1 MTKIYFNKNITC
13 FFLLLMMVSL
23 LSPGCGS
30 WQKRT
35 MTSYQATGATLNK
48 AKPILKTLIANGTL
62 SAKEGVDAKQAYDD
76 AVDIYKIM
84 GTTAIIA
91 IDVDD
96 QSAKMGMDAA
106 RKLYD
111 EAVLAGDHE
120 RAAELQAEINALMTY
135 SGMQIQLMK
144 LVNQLAN
151 FTERRYH

>member
-1 MTKIYFNKNITC
+1 MIKNYFNKNLTC
-13 FFLLLMMVSL
+13 FFLLLITAVLFS
-23 LSPGCGS
+23 SGCG

-35 MTSYQATGATLNK
+35 MTSYQAAGATLNK
-48 AKPILKTLIANGTL
+48 AKPILKAMIANGTL
-62 SAKEGVDAKQAYDD
+62 SAKEGEDAKQAYDD

-84 GTTAIIA
+84 GTTAIVA

-96 QSAKMGMDAA
+96 QSAKIGMDAA